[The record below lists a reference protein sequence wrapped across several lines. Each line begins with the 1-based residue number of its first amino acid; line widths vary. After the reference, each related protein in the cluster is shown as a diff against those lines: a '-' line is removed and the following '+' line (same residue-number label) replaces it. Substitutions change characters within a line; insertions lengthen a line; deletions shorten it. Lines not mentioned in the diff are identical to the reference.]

1 MRLFGSLKEGIKDL
15 FFPPFCLSCQLKL
28 NDEEKNL
35 CAPCLSLIE
44 FLNPQDLCPYCASE
58 TTLFGVSPHDC
69 KVRSSSLMKI
79 ASVFGRQGPPL
90 KIAASY
96 RKGNHFLAKTM
107 AAYMAAYWLGRD
119 NPLPNLVVP
128 LSLPWHEK
136 RRLGFN
142 PNALLAE
149 ELALFFEGES
159 RAVLKHKLIKDA
171 EGSGSHSFSY
181 KPQVAASCLSKSM
194 AWRGDQNATDSLQ
207 DRDILL
213 IALSRE
219 DLPAL
224 IDAADSLQDE
234 NPQSVSALTFI

>member
-1 MRLFGSLKEGIKDL
+1 
-15 FFPPFCLSCQLKL
+15 
-28 NDEEKNL
+28 
-35 CAPCLSLIE
+35 
-44 FLNPQDLCPYCASE
+44 
-58 TTLFGVSPHDC
+58 
-69 KVRSSSLMKI
+69 MKI

-119 NPLPNLVVP
+119 NPLPNLIVP
-128 LSLPWHEK
+128 LSLLWHEK
-136 RRLGFN
+136 RRMGFN

-149 ELALFFEGES
+149 ELALFFGGES
-159 RAVLKHKLIKDA
+159 RAVLKHKLIKEA

-181 KPQVAASCLSKSM
+181 KPQVAASCLSKRK
-194 AWRGDQNATDSLQ
+194 AWRGGRNTADGLQ

-219 DLPAL
+219 DQSTL
-224 IDAADSLQDE
+224 IEAADSLHVE
-234 NPQSVSALTFI
+234 NPRGVSALTFI